1 MWLIESLEQRHLV
14 TIAMQQD
21 GRGKACRT
29 TSNDRDV
36 VSLADTLSR
45 ATACVAPVGEW
56 WALTGSNRRPSRC
69 KRDALPTELSARSMC
84 GGAANSVQI
93 FKINCRDCMGAAR
106 RLHMKSKLTVLATG
120 GTIAGIAGSAIA
132 KDYRAGEIGI
142 EDYLERVGG
151 LGLEAELSG
160 TQIANIDSADVG
172 PAVWHPLHARAME
185 ALADEECDGLIVTHG
200 TDTLEETAFLLDLTL
215 PANKPVV
222 VVGAM
227 RPADAVG
234 YDGLRNFANAV
245 RVASDAQAAGRG
257 VLVVMGDRMFAARDV
272 YKVRTR
278 GTEAFRG
285 FPRESVGMV
294 TPASLEWFGA
304 PWRSDTPARFGLP
317 KDLPE
322 VAIVYVY
329 AGLDAQSVSRQL
341 GTTTRGVVVAGVGEG
356 NLPECVRQE
365 LVRLAKEGTLVVRAS
380 RADEGMVDREPDDDT
395 NAFVAARALNPQKAR
410 ILLQLLLAGGETE
423 PAAIQRAFDGR

>member
-1 MWLIESLEQRHLV
+1 M
-14 TIAMQQD
+14 
-21 GRGKACRT
+21 
-29 TSNDRDV
+29 
-36 VSLADTLSR
+36 
-45 ATACVAPVGEW
+45 
-56 WALTGSNRRPSRC
+56 
-69 KRDALPTELSARSMC
+69 
-84 GGAANSVQI
+84 
-93 FKINCRDCMGAAR
+93 
-106 RLHMKSKLTVLATG
+106 
-120 GTIAGIAGSAIA
+120 
-132 KDYRAGEIGI
+132 
-142 EDYLERVGG
+142 
-151 LGLEAELSG
+151 
-160 TQIANIDSADVG
+160 
-172 PAVWHPLHARAME
+172 
-185 ALADEECDGLIVTHG
+185 
-200 TDTLEETAFLLDLTL
+200 
-215 PANKPVV
+215 
-222 VVGAM
+222 
-227 RPADAVG
+227 
-234 YDGLRNFANAV
+234 

-278 GTEAFRG
+278 GAEAFRG

-304 PWRSDTPARFGLP
+304 PWRSDTPARCGLP

-341 GTTTRGVVVAGVGEG
+341 GSTTRGVVVAGVGEG

-365 LVRLAKEGTLVVRAS
+365 LVRLAREGTLVVRAS